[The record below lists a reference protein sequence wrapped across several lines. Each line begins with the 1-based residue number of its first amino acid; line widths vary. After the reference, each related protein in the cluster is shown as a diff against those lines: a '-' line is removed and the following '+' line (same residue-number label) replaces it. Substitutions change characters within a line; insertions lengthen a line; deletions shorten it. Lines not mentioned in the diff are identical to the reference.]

1 MYAGRDMSELSMESK
16 QNWADTE
23 LGYFHYALSQT
34 APYLNQEGV
43 TLLREINN
51 EIKLRGGLTQR
62 EASLENESR
71 ANLD

>member
-1 MYAGRDMSELSMESK
+1 MYAGRDMTALSMEPK
-16 QNWADTE
+16 DNWQDLE
-23 LGYFHYALSQT
+23 LGYFHHALSQA

-62 EASLENESR
+62 EASWESSSESR
-71 ANLD
+71 F